1 MTRPFVFLDR
11 DGTLVCDKGY
21 THKLSDY
28 ELLPRVRDGLLRMS
42 RAGFALAVVTNQS
55 GIGRGYYGE
64 ADLNA
69 FQAHLFA
76 DLERSGIRLECTL
89 FCPHLPDAGCTCR
102 KPAPGLL
109 WRAREELGADLAA
122 SWVVGDRACDVELA
136 QRAGCR
142 GAVLVGVDAT
152 GPGEIGETPVLR
164 DLVEAAEFI
173 LSHAARTRIPVRG

>member
-1 MTRPFVFLDR
+1 VTRRFVFLDR
-11 DGTLVCDKGY
+11 DGTLVRDKGY
-21 THKLSDY
+21 THKLADY
-28 ELLPRVRDGLLRMS
+28 ELLPGVREGLLRMS

-64 ADLNA
+64 ADLQA

-76 DLERSGIRLECTL
+76 DLERSGVRFERTL
-89 FCPHLPDAGCTCR
+89 FCPHVPDAGCTCR

-122 SWVVGDRACDVELA
+122 SWVVGDRVCDVELA

-142 GAVLVGVDAT
+142 GAVLVGEDAT
-152 GPGEIGETPVLR
+152 RLGELGEIPAVR
-164 DLVEAAEFI
+164 DLEEAAELI
-173 LSHAARTRIPVRG
+173 LSHGPEKKGGGLA

>member
-11 DGTLVCDKGY
+11 DGTLVRDKGY

-109 WRAREELGADLAA
+109 WRAREELGADLGA

-152 GPGEIGETPVLR
+152 GPGEIGVTPVLR
-164 DLVEAAEFI
+164 DLMEAVEFI
-173 LSHAARTRIPVRG
+173 LSHAAPTEIQGRG